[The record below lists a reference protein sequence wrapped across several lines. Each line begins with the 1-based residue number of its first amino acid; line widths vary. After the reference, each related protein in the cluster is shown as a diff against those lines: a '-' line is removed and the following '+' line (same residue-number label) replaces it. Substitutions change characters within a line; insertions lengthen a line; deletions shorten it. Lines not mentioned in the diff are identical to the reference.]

1 MHLCISSKYIE
12 TFNEACR
19 LIEMLLNS
27 IVTEYKKYANKHRL
41 NDKIIRFKKHDLT
54 SNIGDDTPS
63 HALGPTLNTNQK

>member
-1 MHLCISSKYIE
+1 
-12 TFNEACR
+12 
-19 LIEMLLNS
+19 MLLNS